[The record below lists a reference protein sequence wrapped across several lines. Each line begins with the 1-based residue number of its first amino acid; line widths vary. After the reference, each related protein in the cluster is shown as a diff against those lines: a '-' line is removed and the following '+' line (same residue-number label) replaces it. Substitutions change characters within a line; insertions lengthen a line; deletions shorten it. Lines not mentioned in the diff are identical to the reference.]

1 MFIKRLVATCGI
13 LLWLAASAWAGAIQD
28 PAAWIDPGG
37 GSPPFNG
44 SASLDPGLGTIDF
57 FNNTGNVL
65 TSISLSTTLNTSLST
80 ADISQFHCGSVF
92 FLNCVIT
99 YTSGTGA
106 FTMDFSGV
114 LPPSSFAGSDLRDDG
129 GDMGIPPLGDFAF
142 NFFNANGNPD
152 SGNGW
157 IDNTNLFPSN
167 TPVLAATSTDAPEP
181 GTSALL
187 AAGLLSLAWLSRR
200 NYSARSSRS

>member
-1 MFIKRLVATCGI
+1 MFIKRLVATCG
-13 LLWLAASAWAGAIQD
+13 LLAWLAASAWAGAIQD

-57 FNNTGNVL
+57 FNNTGNLL
-65 TSISLSTTLNTSLST
+65 TSIRLSTTINIGLSP
-80 ADISQFHCGSVF
+80 ADISQFHCGSIF
-92 FLNCVIT
+92 FLDCVIT

-114 LPPSSFAGSDLRDDG
+114 LPPDSALADDG
-129 GDMGIPPLGDFAF
+129 GPMGIPPLGDFAF
-142 NFFNANGNPD
+142 DFFNDNGNPD

-157 IDNTNLFPSN
+157 DNGNTTLFPGGN
-167 TPVLAATSTDAPEP
+167 TPVLDATSTDVPEP
-181 GTSALL
+181 GTSTLL
-187 AAGLLSLAWLSRR
+187 AAGLLSLALLSRR
-200 NYSARSSRS
+200 NYFSRSNRS